1 MDNYA
6 KLWLN
11 YSLKKNNKECG
22 LLKNIVFAGSFAD
35 DRVIEN
41 AKKELTLGLKGML
54 GITPVI
60 TVNFDEAA
68 GRNPEKTALS
78 SGKEILDSEEYTVSI
93 KDESLVISSKSSTGI
108 LYGAFDILRTV
119 ASEKDVE
126 AVYADPKTIRPSNPL
141 RMLNHWDNM
150 DGSIER
156 GYSGKSF
163 FYENNEIV
171 INERTVDYARLIAS
185 VGINAVVINNV
196 NVKQAASYM
205 ITDRYFAKLAELGEI
220 FAGYGIGLYLSLNY
234 ASTIEIG
241 GMDSADPLDEG
252 VKAWWKEKMA
262 EVFKKIPTLKGFLV
276 KADSEGR
283 PGPFTYGRTQADG
296 ANMLADIAKEH
307 NALIIWRCFVY
318 NCRQDWR
325 DKKTDRARAGYDNF
339 MPMDGDYHD
348 NVILQIKNG
357 PMDFQ
362 IREPISPLFGGLKKT
377 NQMLEVQ
384 IAQEYTGQ
392 QIDLC
397 YLIPMF
403 KEILE
408 FKTYCNGEKE
418 TSGTCDKGCSNK
430 NLTGS
435 EGWSDIE
442 DIGGNEQVIPDSCD
456 TVADIISGKTFN
468 SRFSGIAAVTNT
480 GNDFNWTGDY
490 LAGANLF
497 GFGRLAFDTR
507 LSSEE
512 IAEEF
517 IRMTISNDR
526 DVVDTIKDILLPS
539 RAIYEKYTCPL
550 GIGWMVKPNTHY
562 GCSVDGYE
570 YDRWGTYHRAD
581 HLGLGVDRTDKGT
594 GYALQYNEP
603 NASIY
608 NSPDK
613 CPDELV
619 LFFHHLSFTHVL
631 HSGKTVIQHIYDS
644 HFEGYAE
651 AEQLAAKWQTLKG
664 KIDKDIFDNVSERF
678 TRQLYNAREWRDQV
692 NTYFHRISGI
702 EDEKGREIY

>member
-1 MDNYA
+1 MEKYA
-6 KLWLN
+6 KLWLK
-11 YSLKKNNKECG
+11 YSPKKNNKECG
-22 LLKNIVFAGSFAD
+22 LLKNIVYSGSYTG
-35 DRVIEN
+35 DRIIEN
-41 AKKELTLGLKGML
+41 AKKELCLGLKGML
-54 GITPVI
+54 DITPVS
-60 TVNFDEAA
+60 T
-68 GRNPEKTALS
+68 EKTSGTACNESAKGILS
-78 SGKEILDSEEYTVSI
+78 SGKAILDNEEYTVSI
-93 KDESLVISSKSSTGI
+93 KDEQLVIASGSSTGI
-108 LYGAFDILRTV
+108 LYGVFDILRTV
-119 ASEKDVE
+119 ACEKDVAE
-126 AVYADPKTIRPSNPL
+126 AYSCMKKVRPSNPL

-156 GYSGKSF
+156 GYSGRSF
-163 FYENNEIV
+163 FYENNEII

-205 ITDRYFAKLAELGEI
+205 ITDRYFEKLAELGEI

-241 GMDSADPLDEG
+241 GMESADPLDED
-252 VKAWWKEKMA
+252 VKVWWKEKMA

-307 NALIIWRCFVY
+307 GAIIIWRCFVY

-362 IREPISPLFGGLKKT
+362 IREPISPLFGGLRKT

-408 FKTYCNGEKE
+408 FRTYCTDEK
-418 TSGTCDKGCSNK
+418 DKN
-430 NLTGS
+430 
-435 EGWSDIE
+435 WSDIE
-442 DIGGNEQVIPDSCD
+442 DIGNDGSYNAGNSD
-456 TVADIISGKTFN
+456 TVADIISGRTFG
-468 SRFSGIAAVTNT
+468 SRYSGIAAVTNT

-497 GFGRLAFDTR
+497 GFGRLAFDTG
-507 LSSEE
+507 LSSAE

-517 IRMTISNDR
+517 IRMTISGD
-526 DVVDTIKDILLPS
+526 DDTVDTIKGILLPS

-608 NSPDK
+608 NSAEK

-619 LFFHHLSFTHVL
+619 LFFHHLPYTHVL

-644 HFEGYAE
+644 HFEGYEE
-651 AEQLAAKWQTLKG
+651 AKQLAAKWETLK
-664 KIDKDIFDNVSERF
+664 DKVDPEIFNNVSERF
-678 TRQLYNAREWRDQV
+678 TRQLYNAREWCDQV

-702 EDEKGREIY
+702 EDAKGREIY

>member
-1 MDNYA
+1 
-6 KLWLN
+6 
-11 YSLKKNNKECG
+11 
-22 LLKNIVFAGSFAD
+22 
-35 DRVIEN
+35 
-41 AKKELTLGLKGML
+41 
-54 GITPVI
+54 
-60 TVNFDEAA
+60 
-68 GRNPEKTALS
+68 
-78 SGKEILDSEEYTVSI
+78 
-93 KDESLVISSKSSTGI
+93 
-108 LYGAFDILRTV
+108 
-119 ASEKDVE
+119 
-126 AVYADPKTIRPSNPL
+126 L

-156 GYSGKSF
+156 GYSGRSF
-163 FYENNEIV
+163 FYENNEII

-205 ITDRYFAKLAELGEI
+205 ITDRYFEKLAELGEI

-241 GMDSADPLDEG
+241 GMESADPLDED
-252 VKAWWKEKMA
+252 VKVWWKEKMA

-307 NALIIWRCFVY
+307 GAIIIWRCFVY

-362 IREPISPLFGGLKKT
+362 IREPISPLFGGLRKT

-408 FKTYCNGEKE
+408 FRTYCTDEK
-418 TSGTCDKGCSNK
+418 DKN
-430 NLTGS
+430 
-435 EGWSDIE
+435 WSDIE
-442 DIGGNEQVIPDSCD
+442 DIGNDGSYNAGNSD
-456 TVADIISGKTFN
+456 TVADIISGRTFG
-468 SRFSGIAAVTNT
+468 SRYSGIAAVTNT

-497 GFGRLAFDTR
+497 GFGRLAFDTG
-507 LSSEE
+507 LSSAE

-517 IRMTISNDR
+517 IRMTISGD
-526 DVVDTIKDILLPS
+526 DDTVDTIKRILLPS

-608 NSPDK
+608 NSAEK

-619 LFFHHLSFTHVL
+619 LFFHHLPYTHVL

-644 HFEGYAE
+644 HFEGYEE
-651 AEQLAAKWQTLKG
+651 AKQLAAKWETLK
-664 KIDKDIFDNVSERF
+664 DKVDPEIFNNVSERF
-678 TRQLYNAREWRDQV
+678 TRQLYNAREWCDQV

-702 EDEKGREIY
+702 EDAKGREIY

>member
-1 MDNYA
+1 MSDYA
-6 KLWLN
+6 KLWLD
-11 YSLKKNNKECG
+11 YSPKNNNKNCSALSKITFTGSYEDDEI
-22 LLKNIVFAGSFAD
+22 LKN
-35 DRVIEN
+35 
-41 AKKELTLGLKGML
+41 AKNELNMGLKGML
-54 GITPVI
+54 GIEPQVI
-60 TVNFDEAA
+60 QNVENSISCENIAKKPLTSGAA
-68 GRNPEKTALS
+68 IAK
-78 SGKEILDSEEYTVSI
+78 SEEYTVSLMDNGI
-93 KDESLVISSKSSTGI
+93 NIEANSSKGI
-108 LYGAFDILRTV
+108 LYGVFDLLRTV
-119 ASEKDVE
+119 SCDRDVQ
-126 AVYADPKTIRPSNPL
+126 AAYATPKKVRPANPL

-171 INERTVDYARLIAS
+171 INDRTVDYARLIAS
-185 VGINAVVINNV
+185 IGINAVVINNV

-205 ITDRYFAKLAELGEI
+205 ITDRYFEKLSKLGEI
-220 FAGYGIGLYLSLNY
+220 FAGYGIGLFLSLNY

-241 GMDSADPLDEG
+241 GMDSADPLDEN

-262 EVFKKIPTLKGFLV
+262 EVFAKIPTLKGFLV

-296 ANMLADIAKEH
+296 ANMLADMAKEH
-307 NALIIWRCFVY
+307 GAIIIWRCFVY

-325 DKKTDRARAGYDNF
+325 DRKTDRARAGYDNF

-392 QIDLC
+392 QIDVC

-403 KEILE
+403 KEILG
-408 FKTYCNGEKE
+408 FKTYCKE
-418 TSGTCDKGCSNK
+418 TD
-430 NLTGS
+430 
-435 EGWSDIE
+435 
-442 DIGGNEQVIPDSCD
+442 D
-456 TVADIISGKTFN
+456 TVADIISGRTFD
-468 SRFSGIAAVTNT
+468 SAISGIAAVTNT
-480 GNDFNWTGDY
+480 GNDFNWTGNY
-490 LAGANLF
+490 LAAANLF
-497 GFGRLAFDTR
+497 GFGRLAFDTE
-507 LSSEE
+507 LESGD

-517 IRMTISNDR
+517 IRMTISNDEK
-526 DVVDTIKDILLPS
+526 VVDTIKNILLPS

-550 GIGWMVKPNTHY
+550 GIGWMVTPATHY

-581 HLGLGVDRTDKGT
+581 HLGIGVDRTDKGT

-603 NASIY
+603 NASVY
-608 NSPDK
+608 NNPGE

-619 LFFHHLSFTHVL
+619 LFFHHLPYTHVL

-644 HFEGYAE
+644 HFEGYDEAVKLAE
-651 AEQLAAKWQTLKG
+651 SWETLKG
-664 KIDKDIFDNVSERF
+664 KISDEIFTNVSERF
-678 TRQLYNAREWRDQV
+678 KRQLHNAKEWCDQV
-692 NTYFHRISGI
+692 NSYFYRKSGI